1 MLIQL
6 YHNCPNM
13 IKIHS
18 LCKPLTG
25 FFLLLCTHAG
35 FLNAQQSADSVK
47 GSVTADTIADR
58 SLLLQR
64 VPTAFGKIVSKKEL
78 LASMSTVSGER
89 FRHFNTPTLSNTFFG
104 QMAGLHVSQTAGT
117 PGNNDNP
124 GLFIRG
130 RQTFQDN
137 SVLVLVDGFETNYN
151 TLMPDE
157 IENVSVL
164 KDAAALALYGMD
176 AANGAILITTKRGE
190 LSSKT
195 KIGFNTR
202 FGLHQATVLPK
213 LLGNG
218 DYATLFNQAMI
229 SDGKSITQGYFR
241 SDSIV
246 EYFNNGEQPY
256 LYPDVQW
263 HDEMLKPSAFSQ
275 DYSLTFSGGKR
286 DARYFVALGYA
297 NYGGL
302 YDNTDRKKSLNS
314 DYKYYRYNVRANFD
328 VNITKFLSSAVNFR
342 GTVVNKKFPNASEGT
357 VWRNMALFNPF
368 PVKTPEGK
376 WGGTQGYAANPAA
389 LVLQQGFLSN
399 NERTV
404 DINVKLMGDLGDLV
418 SGLKAF
424 GQLNFS
430 NFFFDSYNKTRGY
443 AYDELIPR
451 TDLIIPGQTPVGVIP
466 YDKIT
471 RGNTDLNFA
480 ISQPAGTQFNRTN
493 LLAGFEYDQVFGS
506 SSLYASAMYFQE
518 LYRAQGSEMPFA
530 KQGVM
535 GRITYDY
542 KKKYFAEFG
551 YSYAG
556 SESFAPGQR
565 FGFFPSIS
573 AGWVLTTED
582 FLAGNDIVNFLKLRA
597 STGLLGNDRSGNS
610 GRFIYN
616 QFYVG
621 SGNYFLGNNLGI
633 NGPMFREGNLANPA
647 ATWEKAYR
655 TNFGVDAQLFS
666 GLSISLD
673 YFFENR
679 NDIFINPGGFIPG
692 IVGANYNNLNRGRT
706 KSNGGEMELV
716 YQATAGKVGWY
727 LQGNLAVAKN
737 QIVDIAEPVRADV
750 YLYAKGNPINQPFI
764 LEAVGFFN
772 DVNDINSSP
781 KQLFGNVQ
789 PGDVKYKDQNGDGF
803 IDDNDRIPVGK
814 TALPELMYAFGGGLD
829 FAGFD
834 FAFFFQGA
842 GGRSV
847 SLLDNGNII
856 PFLNGGIKPTQWVKD
871 NYWTPERGDK
881 SLFPRLTTEVN
892 DNNYR
897 ASTLW
902 QRNGAFLR
910 LRNIEVGYSLPD
922 KILSKLRMS
931 NLRFFANANNL
942 FTIDKL
948 DEMELD
954 PEIMNQFVHPALK
967 SFNFGF
973 TLKF

>member
-1 MLIQL
+1 MINIHFL
-6 YHNCPNM
+6 Y
-13 IKIHS
+13 
-18 LCKPLTG
+18 KPITG
-25 FFLLLCTHAG
+25 LALLLTLFTSTLH
-35 FLNAQQSADSVK
+35 AQQVADSVK
-47 GSVTADTIADR
+47 GMKAEADTMVDKSIL
-58 SLLLQR
+58 SQM
-64 VPTAFGKIVSKKEL
+64 VPTAFGKTISKKEL
-78 LASMSTVSGER
+78 LSSMSTVAGEKL
-89 FRHFNTPTLSNTFFG
+89 RHFNTPTLSNTFFG
-104 QMAGLHVSQTAGT
+104 QMAGLHVSQSAGT

-124 GLFIRG
+124 GLFVRG

-157 IENVSVL
+157 IESISVL
-164 KDAAALALYGMD
+164 KDAGALALYGMD
-176 AANGAILITTKRGE
+176 AANGAILITTKRG
-190 LSSKT
+190 SVSPKT
-195 KIGFNTR
+195 QIGFNTR
-202 FGLHQATVLPK
+202 FGFHQATVLPK

-218 DYATLFNQAMI
+218 DYATMFNEGLLN
-229 SDGKSITQGYFR
+229 DGKSISQGYFR

-246 EYFNNGEQPY
+246 AYFNSGEQPY
-256 LYPDVQW
+256 LYPDVEW
-263 HDEMLKPSAFSQ
+263 YDEMLKPTAFSQ

-302 YDNTDRKKSLNS
+302 YKNTDPERSLNS
-314 DYKYYRYNVRANFD
+314 DYKYDRYNVRANFD
-328 VNITKFLSSAVNFR
+328 VNITKFLSSSVNFR
-342 GTVVNKKFPNASEGT
+342 GTVVNKKFPNANEGT
-357 VWRNMALFNPF
+357 VWRNMALFNPY

-376 WGGTQGYAANPAA
+376 WGGTQGYSANPAA
-389 LVLQQGFLSN
+389 LVLQQGYLSN

-404 DINVKLMGDLGDLV
+404 DVNVKLVGDLGDLV
-418 SGLKAF
+418 SGLRAF

-430 NFFFDSYNKTRGY
+430 NLFFDSYNKTRGY

-451 TDLIIPGQTPVGVIP
+451 PDLIVPGQTPPGVIP

-480 ISQPAGTQFNRTN
+480 ISQPAGSQFNRTN
-493 LLAGFEYDQVFGS
+493 ILAGFEYDQAFGAS
-506 SSLYASAMYFQE
+506 TLYASAIYFQE
-518 LYRAQGSEMPFA
+518 LYKAQGSEMPFA

-535 GRITYDY
+535 GRLTYDY
-542 KKKYFAEFG
+542 NKKYFAEFG

-556 SESFAPGQR
+556 SESFAPGNR
-565 FGFFPSIS
+565 FGFFPSLS
-573 AGWVLTTED
+573 AGWVLTNED
-582 FLAGNDIVNFLKLRA
+582 FLAGNSTIDFLKVRA

-610 GRFIYN
+610 GRFIYD

-621 SGNYFLGNNLGI
+621 SGTYFLGNNLGI
-633 NGPMFREGNLANPA
+633 NGPMFREGNLANPN

-655 TNFGVDAQLFS
+655 TNFGVDAQLFR

-679 NDIFINPGGFIPG
+679 DDIFISPAGFIPG
-692 IVGANYNNLNRGRT
+692 IVGANYNNLNRGKT
-706 KSNGGEMELV
+706 KSQGGELELM
-716 YQATAGKVGWY
+716 YQAKSGKIEWY
-727 LQGNLAVAKN
+727 ISGNTSVAKN
-737 QIVDIAEPVRADV
+737 EIVDIAEPVRADE

-764 LEAVGFFN
+764 LEAIGFFK
-772 DVNDINSSP
+772 DVNEINNSP

-803 IDDNDRIPVGK
+803 IDDNDRIPMGR
-814 TALPELMYAFGGGLD
+814 TALPEVLYAFGGGLEVAGLD
-829 FAGFD
+829 FG
-834 FAFFFQGA
+834 FFFQGA

-847 SLLDNGNII
+847 SLLDNSNVI
-856 PFLNGGIKPTQWVKD
+856 PFLNGGVKPSQWVKD
-871 NYWTPERGDK
+871 NYWTPERGNAA
-881 SLFPRLTTEVN
+881 LFPRLTTEAN

-910 LRNIEVGYSLPD
+910 LRNLEVGYTLPATA
-922 KILSKLRMS
+922 LRKVKMN

-942 FTIDKL
+942 FTMEKI

>member
-1 MLIQL
+1 
-6 YHNCPNM
+6 M
-13 IKIHS
+13 INLKTIY
-18 LCKPLTG
+18 KPLAGLSLLACMQTG
-25 FFLLLCTHAG
+25 LLK
-35 FLNAQQSADSVK
+35 AQQVVDTSNVIKADS
-47 GSVTADTIADR
+47 IADK
-58 SLLLQR
+58 SLLTQM
-64 VPTAFGKIVSKKEL
+64 VPTAFGKTISKKQL
-78 LASMSTVSGER
+78 LASISTVMGEKL
-89 FRHFNTPTLSNTFFG
+89 RHFNTPTLSNTFYG
-104 QMAGLHVSQTAGT
+104 QMAGLHVSQSAGT

-124 GLFIRG
+124 GLFVRG

-137 SVLVLVDGFETNYN
+137 TVMVLVDGFETNYN

-157 IENVSVL
+157 IESVSVL
-164 KDAAALALYGMD
+164 KDAGALALYGMD
-176 AANGAILITTKRGE
+176 AANGAILITTKRGAI
-190 LSSKT
+190 SPKT
-195 KIGFNTR
+195 QIGFNTR
-202 FGLHQATVLPK
+202 FGFHQATVLPK

-218 DYATLFNQAMI
+218 DYATMYNEAMLN
-229 SDGKSITQGYFR
+229 DGKSITQGYFR

-246 EYFNNGEQPY
+246 EYFNNGQQPY

-263 HDEMLKPSAFSQ
+263 YDEMLKPTAFSQ

-302 YDNTDRKKSLNS
+302 YDNTDPERSLNS
-314 DYKYYRYNVRANFD
+314 NYKYDRYNVRANFD

-342 GTVVNKKFPNASEGT
+342 GTVVNKKFPNANEGT
-357 VWRNMALFNPF
+357 VWRNMALFNPY
-368 PVKTPEGK
+368 PVTTPEGK
-376 WGGTQGYAANPAA
+376 WGGTQGYSANPAA
-389 LVLQQGFLSN
+389 LVLQQGYLSN

-404 DINVKLMGDLGDLV
+404 DINVKLVGDMGDLV
-418 SGLKAF
+418 SGLRAF

-451 TDLIIPGQTPVGVIP
+451 PDLIVPGQTPPGVIP

-493 LLAGFEYDQVFGS
+493 ILAGFEYDHTFGAS
-506 SSLYASAMYFQE
+506 SFYASAMYFQE
-518 LYRAQGSEMPFA
+518 MYRAQGSEMPFA

-535 GRITYDY
+535 GRVTYDY
-542 KKKYFAEFG
+542 KKKYFGEFG

-556 SESFAPGQR
+556 SESFAPGNR
-565 FGFFPSIS
+565 FGFFPSVS
-573 AGWVLTTED
+573 AGWVLTNED
-582 FLAGNDIVNFLKLRA
+582 FLAGNSTIDFLKLRA
-597 STGLLGNDRSGNS
+597 STGLLGNDRSGSS
-610 GRFIYN
+610 GRFIYE

-621 SGNYFLGNNLGI
+621 SGTYILGNNLGI
-633 NGPMFREGNLANPA
+633 NGPMFREGNLANPDV
-647 ATWEKAYR
+647 TWEKAYR
-655 TNFGVDAQLFS
+655 TNFGVDAQLFR

-679 NDIFINPGGFIPG
+679 EDIFINPAGFIPG
-692 IVGANYNNLNRGRT
+692 IVGANYNSQNRGQT
-706 KSNGGEMELV
+706 KSHGGEIELM
-716 YQATAGKVGWY
+716 YQAKTGKVQWY
-727 LQGNLAVAKN
+727 INGNTSLAKN
-737 QIVDIAEPVRADV
+737 EIVDIAEPVREDE

-764 LEAVGFFN
+764 LEAIGFFN
-772 DVNDINSSP
+772 DENDINSSP
-781 KQLFGNVQ
+781 RQLFGNVQ

-803 IDDNDRIPVGK
+803 IDDNDRIPMGK
-814 TALPELMYAFGGGLD
+814 TALPELLYAFGGGLE
-829 FAGFD
+829 FSGFD
-834 FAFFFQGA
+834 FSFFFQGA

-847 SLLDNGNII
+847 SLLDNSNVV
-856 PFLNGGIKPTQWVKD
+856 PFLNGGVKPTQWVKD
-871 NYWTPERGDK
+871 NYWTPERRTNAV
-881 SLFPRLTTEVN
+881 FPRLTTEPN

-897 ASTLW
+897 ASSLW
-902 QRNGAFLR
+902 QRDGSFLR
-910 LRNIEVGYSLPD
+910 LRNIEIGYTMNANVLR
-922 KILSKLRMS
+922 KLKMN

-942 FTIDKL
+942 FTIDKI